1 MKKIKLFFIKI
12 IFKFI
17 LKILRILSIFIN
29 KESKLKILYW
39 MYFFQECRENELYN
53 IEQLITRKGGAVDIG
68 CSSGLWTYGLSKQKR
83 INQILCF
90 EPNKKKTKNIHEYN
104 NNKIKIFHHALSNKN
119 GVKILN
125 IPIYKNIELDGW
137 ASLEN
142 IKNFKKKFFK
152 FIKIKV
158 TTRKLD
164 SFNFRDIS
172 FVKIDVEGHELKLLQ
187 GARKFFEINKPN
199 CIIEINKK
207 NFSKVKN
214 FFKNLKVNYKYVPKN
229 KFSFRFSKEN
239 FLFSIHH
246 PENNKSF

>member
-1 MKKIKLFFIKI
+1 MYFFFKKI

-17 LKILRILSIFIN
+17 RKTLRIFLFLAS
-29 KESKLKILYW
+29 KKSKLKILYW
-39 MYFFQECRENELYN
+39 TYFLNENRENELYN
-53 IEQLITRKGGAVDIG
+53 LEHIINRRGGALDIG
-68 CSSGLWTYGLSKQKR
+68 CNSGLWTYGLSKQKK
-83 INQILCF
+83 INQILSF
-90 EPNKKKTKNIHEYN
+90 EPNKKKTKYIHAYN

-142 IKNFKKKFFK
+142 IKDFKKKFFK

-164 SFNFRDIS
+164 SFNFRNIS
-172 FVKIDVEGHELKLLQ
+172 FVKIDVEGHELKLLA

-199 CIIEINKK
+199 CIIEVNKK
-207 NFSKVKN
+207 NLPKVKD
-214 FFKNLKVNYKYVPKN
+214 FFQNLKVNYRYIPKN

-246 PENNKSF
+246 PENNKSV

>member
-1 MKKIKLFFIKI
+1 MEKMKIFFIKI
-12 IFKFI
+12 IFKFTRKI
-17 LKILRILSIFIN
+17 LKILLIFVN
-29 KESKLKILYW
+29 KRLKLKILYW
-39 MYFFQECRENELYN
+39 MYFFQEYKENELYN
-53 IEQLITRKGGAVDIG
+53 IEQIISLKGSAIDIG
-68 CSSGLWTYGLSKQKR
+68 CNSGLWTYGLSKQKK
-83 INQILCF
+83 INQILSF
-90 EPNKKKTKNIHEYN
+90 EPNKKKTKYIHAYN

-142 IKNFKKKFFK
+142 IKDFKKKFFK

-164 SFNFRDIS
+164 SFNFRNIS
-172 FVKIDVEGHELKLLQ
+172 FVKIDVEGHELKLLE

-199 CIIEINKK
+199 CIIEVNKK
-207 NFSKVKN
+207 NLPKVKD
-214 FFKNLKVNYKYVPKN
+214 FFQNLKVNYRYIPKN

-246 PENNKSF
+246 PENNKSV